1 MSYFFLYFYLI
12 LKDVQIYEIFLLYK
26 IFLNIFFYE

>member
-12 LKDVQIYEIFLLYK
+12 LKDVQIYEIFLLCK